1 MNSVFTALPV
11 EARREQRLAYRD
23 FLASRDGTV
32 DIARR
37 TLSRREE
44 SMQRYLAPTA
54 NSRAMDRSLFDEQYA
69 HYDPRR
75 KMSREMLLLLALVK
89 INAAEAYGVERMLH
103 PLMARVLRESDDLEL
118 ILTIEEDYH
127 TKILLSASSLYGMTV
142 TGPYRPRASL
152 RALIGAIATVSHT
165 MSRPVVL
172 VAELLGT
179 IYFLDLLRVARE
191 VLRDLPVVRDA
202 VEERLTDVLIDE
214 IGHVSFNR
222 LCLGSMGLTQ
232 ARVLCPLVAAG
243 LGDVVPE
250 LRTLGLRLGADI
262 DLPLHQ
268 RRELPELVRRRAFFA

>member
-222 LCLGSMGLTQ
+222 LRLGSM
-232 ARVLCPLVAAG
+232 V
-243 LGDVVPE
+243 
-250 LRTLGLRLGADI
+250 
-262 DLPLHQ
+262 
-268 RRELPELVRRRAFFA
+268 